1 MAKEKTIKNVMRNS
15 KTKWIKL
22 FMTNCYSGNSSSLL
36 KWKKSKTIFVDDLQN
51 LVSLKTGF
59 TK

>member
-1 MAKEKTIKNVMRNS
+1 MRNS
-15 KTKWIKL
+15 KIKWIKL

-36 KWKKSKTIFVDDLQN
+36 KWMKSETIFVDDLQN
-51 LVSLKTGF
+51 LVLLETGF